1 VRAAVAALAAA
12 LLVAGCGSE
21 EETAE
26 PAAPRNCGRYELA
39 HDPPSS
45 AERGQNRC
53 LLDAIDAGEPA
64 TLVVTRATIEGDPIT
79 TTYRALDGGAIE
91 LVVDT
96 TDDRYGPQTVSTLQC
111 EGLREARGVLEGDG
125 CEEAP

>member
-1 VRAAVAALAAA
+1 LAAFAAA

-21 EETAE
+21 DETAE
-26 PAAPRNCGRYELA
+26 PAAPRDCGRYELA

-45 AERGQNRC
+45 AERERNRC
-53 LLDAIDAGEPA
+53 LLEAIDAGEPA
-64 TLVVTRATIEGDPIT
+64 TLVVTRATIEGDPLT
-79 TTYRALDGGAIE
+79 TTYRVRDGGAVE

-96 TDDRYGPQTVSTLQC
+96 TADRYGPQTVSTLRC
-111 EGLREARGVLEGDG
+111 EGLRESNGVLEGSG